1 MQMIDIIDTLKKT
14 TGTIVFDD
22 LTHIDL
28 SLPFEDN
35 EDDLKEDL
43 LQIEYPDELII
54 DAGWYPSFEKD
65 GEFQVRVIKNSDWET
80 PYFIKSGK
88 SANELLNNLEEAIAI
103 CNEQIKK

>member
-1 MQMIDIIDTLKKT
+1 MQMINIREALKKT

-22 LTHIDL
+22 ITHIDF
-28 SLPFEDN
+28 SLKFEDN
-35 EDDLKEDL
+35 EDNLKEDL

-65 GEFQVRVIKNSDWET
+65 GEFQVRIIKDGDWET

-88 SANELLNNLEEAIAI
+88 SAGELFNNLEEAIAI